1 MIRIF
6 VVAATIIVSCFA
18 VAGEV
23 DKPTIGYPSYEA
35 ALTDLKSNPKANV
48 SVQGGWTIIE
58 VNSNNEMAL
67 WLFTPEGH
75 FAHPAVVKR
84 NVVETEGAVHIVM
97 NALCVASKSSC
108 DKLIKQFENL
118 NDQISKKMSKGL

>member
-1 MIRIF
+1 M
-6 VVAATIIVSCFA
+6 
-18 VAGEV
+18 AGEA
-23 DKPTIGYPSYEA
+23 DEPTIGYPSYQA

-67 WLFTPEGH
+67 WSFTPEGH

-84 NVVETEGAVHIVM
+84 NVVESEGSVHIVM
-97 NALCVASKSSC
+97 NALCGASKSDC
-108 DKLIKQFENL
+108 DKLIKQFEQL
-118 NDQISKKMSKGL
+118 NEQIRKSMRKGS